1 MKTSLLS
8 DHARI
13 YLVATKIRI
22 DFSPF
27 DLTPHC
33 ASAFLLISSSI
44 KQFSHFDVLFRGFST
59 VCELF
64 SKRLHS
70 FPNELH
76 ISTTYILH
84 RHNNKKKKKNN
95 VCICVLYFAK
105 LYFSFYCVYF

>member
-84 RHNNKKKKKNN
+84 RHNNKKKKKTMY
-95 VCICVLYFAK
+95 VFAFCT
-105 LYFSFYCVYF
+105 LPNCTLVFIVYF